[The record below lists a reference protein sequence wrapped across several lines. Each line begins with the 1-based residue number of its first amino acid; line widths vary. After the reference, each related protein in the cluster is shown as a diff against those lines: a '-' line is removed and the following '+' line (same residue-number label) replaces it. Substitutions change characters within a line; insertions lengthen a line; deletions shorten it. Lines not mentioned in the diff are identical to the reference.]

1 MGETLTVTHGCSLSN
16 LPLFVAVGA
25 DLLADEGLR
34 VEAPHFADMTTTA
47 ALLASG
53 KAQIGTASFI
63 QPLMDAGT
71 AAPTIMVSGSGLMGV
86 VLLSQRNLST
96 ITQLAGRRVGTFRAD
111 PMELLL
117 FDALVANG
125 MALEDVELTYLPDL
139 PSAMEMFKR
148 GELDALTL
156 AEPHASRVRA
166 TGAVQ
171 LSDGTELWGDPFPDT
186 VLVAAESLVV
196 ERPHVVSAVIR
207 AMLEA
212 ERRIN
217 HDLEQAITYARPF
230 FPGYAQAELVAAA
243 RLQPPCV
250 DIRPLV
256 SAVFDR
262 WSTLQALG
270 LAIAA
275 EMPPVGAVRLD
286 LLASAC
292 DNARVPPRPNTRVPP
307 RPNGGED
314 NA

>member
-1 MGETLTVTHGCSLSN
+1 MSETLTVTHGCSLSN

-25 DLLADEGLR
+25 GLLADEGLR
-34 VEAPHFADMTTTA
+34 VEAPHFEDVTTTA

-63 QPLMDAGT
+63 QPLMDAAT
-71 AAPTIMVSGSGLMGV
+71 SAPTVLVSGSGLMGV
-86 VLLSQRNLST
+86 VLLSRPSVAT
-96 ITQLAGRRVGTFRAD
+96 TPGLAGKRVGTFRAD

-117 FDALVANG
+117 FDALAAEG
-125 MALEDVELTYLPDL
+125 MAFEDVELIYLPDL
-139 PSAMEMFKR
+139 PSGMEMFER

-166 TGAVQ
+166 AGANQ

-186 VLVAAESLVV
+186 VLVAAESLLL

-212 ERRIN
+212 EQRIN
-217 HDLEQAITYARPF
+217 DNLEQAIRFACPF
-230 FPGYAQAELVAAA
+230 FPGYGEAELVAAA

-256 SAVFDR
+256 PVVFDR
-262 WSTLQALG
+262 WPTLQALG
-270 LAIAA
+270 LATDAA
-275 EMPPVGAVRLD
+275 TPPSGAVRLE
-286 LLASAC
+286 LLAQAC
-292 DNARVPPRPNTRVPP
+292 DHPRVPPTTNR
-307 RPNGGED
+307 GED